1 MTISLLCDRERF
13 NDSHENFQQPY
24 YQQRGA
30 VATTAAVGR
39 LVVVR
44 GLSKKPKQMLLL
56 ASQAHA
62 VL

>member
-1 MTISLLCDRERF
+1 MTRTRIFNSHAIS
-13 NDSHENFQQPY
+13 S
-24 YQQRGA
+24 A
-30 VATTAAVGR
+30 VETTDAVGR